1 MCIIIS
7 GDALM
12 IKSVEKCMKIMT
24 IISNGRNKP
33 VSLTKIADISGLPK
47 PTCMHIISTL
57 LNDGFV
63 EKISHSEGYILGP
76 SSYYLTRFGT
86 YNQGFVTVCRP
97 VSRWL
102 YKQVNQPIV
111 LSVIQGNKKYIID
124 RIPSDYYAA
133 ANEDIISDDI
143 YRTATGRCILAN
155 MSDSD
160 VERIWSLYGPPKER
174 DALPNINTFE
184 ELKKQLK
191 KYKTLNYISTE
202 TNERSCKLYGYAIP
216 IFEHYECIG
225 ALGVAA
231 RCDYSNTEN
240 FKKVEEPKI
249 IAALTR
255 ATREI
260 NRRLRYNA

>member
-1 MCIIIS
+1 MCIIVN
-7 GDALM
+7 GDAFM

-24 IISNGRNKP
+24 IISNGRNRP
-33 VSLTKIADISGLPK
+33 VSLTKIADISGFPK

-63 EKISHSEGYILGP
+63 EKVSHTEGYVLGP
-76 SSYYLTRFGT
+76 SAYYLTRFGT

-102 YKQVNQPIV
+102 YKQVNQPVV

-133 ANEDIISDDI
+133 ANEDIIFDDI
-143 YRTATGRCILAN
+143 YRTATGRVILAN
-155 MSDSD
+155 MTDI
-160 VERIWSLYGPPKER
+160 EIEKIWSIYGAPAER
-174 DALPNINTFE
+174 DFLPNVNSLE

-191 KYKTLNYISTE
+191 KFRTQDYIITQ
-202 TNERSCKLYGYAIP
+202 TNERSCKLYGYAMP
-216 IFEHYECIG
+216 IFERYECIG

-231 RCDYSNTEN
+231 RCEYNN
-240 FKKVEEPKI
+240 VEAFINEEQPKI
-249 IAALTR
+249 IAALNR
-255 ATREI
+255 ATKEI